1 MESEKYLKTPTYTRR
16 AIDKY
21 YNKMKEEDNGERY
34 KIRLQYLRDRY
45 HSKKQLV
52 KQQYR
57 EKHPS
62 NEIIIKTIR
71 NLFIE

>member
-1 MESEKYLKTPTYTRR
+1 MESEKILKTPIYTRK

-21 YNKMKEEDNGERY
+21 YNKMKEENNGERY
-34 KIRLQYLRDRY
+34 KLRLQNLKDRY
-45 HSKKQLV
+45 NSRKLV
-52 KQQYR
+52 VAQKYR

-71 NLFIE
+71 NLFK

>member
-71 NLFIE
+71 HLFIE